1 MPVVTN
7 TSPLILL
14 ARIGRLRLLREL
26 YGSVLMPPFVKAEC
40 IDKGR
45 ETGATDVPEI
55 EGTIAEGWVQLASLD
70 KEETMEAKRLLHE
83 TRIGQGEAEAL
94 VLAKRRH
101 ALAVLDDKEARAIA
115 KGWNLEHTSTVMVL
129 FEAFK
134 REVISYD
141 ELVEDLAKLTSI
153 MWISTDVI
161 TEMIRRAKEV
171 RR

>member
-7 TSPLILL
+7 TSPVILL
-14 ARIGRLRLLREL
+14 ARMGRLRLLKDL
-26 YGSVLMPPFVKAEC
+26 YESVLVPPFVKAEC
-40 IDKGR
+40 IDRGR
-45 ETGATDVPEI
+45 EAGAREVPEI
-55 EGTIAEGWVQLASLD
+55 ERGIREGWVQLVNLD
-70 KEETMEAKRLLHE
+70 KPERQEARRLLDE
-83 TRIGQGEAEAL
+83 ARIGEGEAEAL
-94 VLAKRRH
+94 ALSRH
-101 ALAVLDDKEARAIA
+101 RHTLAVLDDKEARAIA

-134 REVISYD
+134 RELISYD

-161 TEMIRRAKEV
+161 TELIRRAKEV

>member
-1 MPVVTN
+1 MHE
-7 TSPLILL
+7 
-14 ARIGRLRLLREL
+14 ARI
-26 YGSVLMPPFVKAEC
+26 A
-40 IDKGR
+40 
-45 ETGATDVPEI
+45 
-55 EGTIAEGWVQLASLD
+55 
-70 KEETMEAKRLLHE
+70 
-83 TRIGQGEAEAL
+83 QGEAEAL
-94 VLAKRRH
+94 VIAKRRH

-115 KGWNLEHTSTVMVL
+115 KGWNLEQTSTVMVL

>member
-1 MPVVTN
+1 
-7 TSPLILL
+7 
-14 ARIGRLRLLREL
+14 
-26 YGSVLMPPFVKAEC
+26 
-40 IDKGR
+40 
-45 ETGATDVPEI
+45 
-55 EGTIAEGWVQLASLD
+55 
-70 KEETMEAKRLLHE
+70 LHVA
-83 TRIGQGEAEAL
+83 RIGQGEAEAL

>member
-7 TSPLILL
+7 TSPVILL
-14 ARIGRLRLLREL
+14 ARIGRLGLLKNL
-26 YGSVLMPPFVKAEC
+26 YGSVLMSPFVKAEC
-40 IDKGR
+40 VDKGR
-45 ETGATDVPEI
+45 EAGARDVPEI
-55 EGTIAEGWVQLASLD
+55 EKGIREGWVQLVSLD
-70 KEETMEAKRLLHE
+70 REELQEARRLLDE
-83 TRIGQGEAEAL
+83 ARIGQGEAEAL
-94 VLAKRRH
+94 VLSKRRH
-101 ALAVLDDKEARAIA
+101 MLAVLDDKEARALA

-134 REVISYD
+134 RELISYD

-161 TEMIRRAKEV
+161 TEVIRRANEV

>member
-1 MPVVTN
+1 MPAVTN
-7 TSPLILL
+7 TSPVILL

-26 YGSVLMPPFVKAEC
+26 YGSVLMSPFVKAEC
-40 IDKGR
+40 LDKGR
-45 ETGATDVPEI
+45 ETGAIDVPEI
-55 EGTIAEGWVQLASLD
+55 ESGIAEGWVQLVSLD
-70 KEETMEAKRLLHE
+70 KEETREAKRLLDE
-83 TRIGQGEAEAL
+83 ARIGQGEAEAL
-94 VLAKRRH
+94 ALSKRRH

-115 KGWNLEHTSTVMVL
+115 KAWNLEYTSTVMVL

-141 ELVEDLAKLTSI
+141 ELVEGLAKLSGI

-161 TEMIRRAKEV
+161 TEAIRRAKEV